1 MKRLSEKT
9 LIDTEVPAFVA
20 VSDYP
25 RHATPK
31 VIHLG
36 VGAFHKAHLAAYFDK
51 MNGLIDSPWLITG
64 ASLQQRRASQQLNPQ
79 QGLFTHW
86 TRDRSGDH
94 YRIVRAL
101 TGVLFAPDENQ
112 TLIDRVAAPQ
122 TQLVTLTVTE
132 KGYCLNTATGE
143 LDTSHPEIV
152 ADLKTPQQPKSAIG
166 ILARGLQLRKAH
178 NGGPITILSCDNLPL
193 NGQRCREAVRTF
205 AGLCEASLPS
215 WLDDNVAFPCSMVD
229 RICPA
234 IGDDQLAKI
243 HDLLGLEDQGAVI
256 TEAFSQ
262 WVVEDNFAGERP
274 PLELAGVTL
283 VDSVQHWESRKLRL
297 LNAAHS
303 AMAYL
308 GGLAGLATVNE
319 AVSTP
324 QLQTFVQALWQETAA
339 TLAEEVPSEVSTY
352 CNALLQRFANPNLD
366 HQLTQ
371 IASDG
376 SQKLPQR
383 ILAPLAERLASGQDA
398 PHLTSIVAA
407 WLHWQWGTTLN
418 GQPVVSHEPMAQEF
432 ATLIGHR
439 DRQDETAAQDLA
451 MAYPALADLM
461 RRFPY
466 WQDVLIS
473 HFKALPNSPLVS
485 EAHPTP

>member
-1 MKRLSEKT
+1 
-9 LIDTEVPAFVA
+9 
-20 VSDYP
+20 
-25 RHATPK
+25 
-31 VIHLG
+31 
-36 VGAFHKAHLAAYFDK
+36 
-51 MNGLIDSPWLITG
+51 
-64 ASLQQRRASQQLNPQ
+64 
-79 QGLFTHW
+79 
-86 TRDRSGDH
+86 
-94 YRIVRAL
+94 
-101 TGVLFAPDENQ
+101 
-112 TLIDRVAAPQ
+112 
-122 TQLVTLTVTE
+122 
-132 KGYCLNTATGE
+132 
-143 LDTSHPEIV
+143 
-152 ADLKTPQQPKSAIG
+152 
-166 ILARGLQLRKAH
+166 
-178 NGGPITILSCDNLPL
+178 
-193 NGQRCREAVRTF
+193 
-205 AGLCEASLPS
+205 
-215 WLDDNVAFPCSMVD
+215 MVD

-234 IGDDQLAKI
+234 ISDEQLAEV

-308 GGLAGLATVNE
+308 GGLAGLATVND

-339 TLAEEVPSEVSTY
+339 TLADEVPSEVSTY
-352 CNALLQRFANPNLD
+352 CDALLLRFANPNLD

-439 DRQDETAAQDLA
+439 DRQNETAAQDLA
-451 MAYPALADLM
+451 MAYPALADLIE
-461 RRFPY
+461 RFPY
-466 WQDVLIS
+466 WQDVLINR
-473 HFKALPNSPLVS
+473 FKSLPSSPLVS
-485 EAHPTP
+485 ETHPTP

>member
-1 MKRLSEKT
+1 M
-9 LIDTEVPAFVA
+9 
-20 VSDYP
+20 
-25 RHATPK
+25 
-31 VIHLG
+31 
-36 VGAFHKAHLAAYFDK
+36 
-51 MNGLIDSPWLITG
+51 
-64 ASLQQRRASQQLNPQ
+64 
-79 QGLFTHW
+79 
-86 TRDRSGDH
+86 
-94 YRIVRAL
+94 
-101 TGVLFAPDENQ
+101 
-112 TLIDRVAAPQ
+112 
-122 TQLVTLTVTE
+122 TLTVTE
-132 KGYCLNTATGE
+132 KGYCLNSATGE

-166 ILARGLQLRKAH
+166 VLARGLQLRKAR

-205 AGLCEASLPS
+205 AGLCEASLQS
-215 WLDDNVAFPCSMVD
+215 WLDNNVAFPCSMVD

-234 IGDDQLAKI
+234 ISDDQLAEV
-243 HDLLGLEDQGAVI
+243 HNLLGLEDQGAVI

-262 WVVEDNFAGERP
+262 WVVEDNFAGDRP

-283 VDSVQHWESRKLRL
+283 VDSVQQWESRKLRL

-324 QLQTFVQALWQETAA
+324 SLRTFVAGLWRETAA

-352 CNALLQRFANPNLD
+352 CDALLLRFANPNLD

-383 ILAPLAERLASGQDA
+383 ILAPLAERLASGQDV

-407 WLHWQWGTTLN
+407 WLHWQWGTTLD

-439 DRQDETAAQDLA
+439 DRQNETAAQELA
-451 MAYPALADLM
+451 MAYPALANLIT
-461 RRFPY
+461 RFPD
-466 WQDVLIS
+466 WQNVLIDS
-473 HFKALPNSPLVS
+473 FNALPSSPLVS
-485 EAHPTP
+485 GPKP

>member
-1 MKRLSEKT
+1 MKRLSETT
-9 LIDTEVPAFVA
+9 LIDTEVPAFVT

-31 VIHLG
+31 VVHLG
-36 VGAFHKAHLAAYFDK
+36 VGAFHRAHLAAYFDK
-51 MNGLIDSPWLITG
+51 MNELIESPWLITG

-79 QGLFTHW
+79 QGLYTHW
-86 TRDRSGDH
+86 TRDRSGDQ

-101 TGVLFAPDENQ
+101 SGVLYAPDENQ
-112 TLIDRVAAPQ
+112 ALIDLIAAPQ
-122 TQLVTLTVTE
+122 THLVTLTVTE

-143 LDTSHPEIV
+143 LDTSHPEIF

-166 ILARGLQLRKAH
+166 VLARGLQLRKARH
-178 NGGPITILSCDNLPL
+178 GGPITILSCDNLPL

-205 AGLCEASLPS
+205 AGLYEASLQS
-215 WLDDNVAFPCSMVD
+215 WLDNNVAFPCSMVD

-234 IGDDQLAKI
+234 ISDDQLAQV

-262 WVVEDNFAGERP
+262 WVVEDNFAGDRP

-283 VDSVQHWESRKLRL
+283 VDSVQQWESRKLRL

-324 QLQTFVQALWQETAA
+324 SLRTFVAGLWRETAA

-352 CNALLQRFANPNLD
+352 CDALLLRFANPNLN

-383 ILAPLAERLASGQDA
+383 ILAPLAERLASGQDV

-407 WLHWQWGTTLN
+407 WLHWQWGTTLD

-439 DRQDETAAQDLA
+439 DRQNETAAQELA
-451 MAYPALADLM
+451 MAYPALANLIT
-461 RRFPY
+461 RFPD
-466 WQDVLIS
+466 WQNVLIDS
-473 HFKALPNSPLVS
+473 FNALPSSPLVS
-485 EAHPTP
+485 EPKP